1 MKRFLSLVL
10 ALIMI
15 CSLSVTA
22 FADSPNPDNQ
32 NSGGIPLSEEI
43 IEQIA
48 IEWAASTNPEVDIQ
62 VSDVIKLYG
71 YDNNLCG
78 ASVSYVSNGTPYGY
92 VVLDFS
98 TDCIVT
104 EYVIEEGAHNICD
117 AILENAGVEI
127 SVRANIEQT
136 AKIYRTTPFNYA
148 VSLEVNGVK
157 SFYDSQKGNIS
168 IYQYIYI
175 ADGWYST
182 LRYICI
188 SDTQYFKDTYS
199 TVLTFK

>member
-1 MKRFLSLVL
+1 M
-10 ALIMI
+10 A
-15 CSLSVTA
+15 
-22 FADSPNPDNQ
+22 
-32 NSGGIPLSEEI
+32 
-43 IEQIA
+43 
-48 IEWAASTNPEVDIQ
+48 
-62 VSDVIKLYG
+62 
-71 YDNNLCG
+71 
-78 ASVSYVSNGTPYGY
+78 
-92 VVLDFS
+92 
-98 TDCIVT
+98 
-104 EYVIEEGAHNICD
+104 IEEGAHNICD

>member
-71 YDNNLCG
+71 
-78 ASVSYVSNGTPYGY
+78 
-92 VVLDFS
+92 
-98 TDCIVT
+98 
-104 EYVIEEGAHNICD
+104 
-117 AILENAGVEI
+117 
-127 SVRANIEQT
+127 
-136 AKIYRTTPFNYA
+136 
-148 VSLEVNGVK
+148 
-157 SFYDSQKGNIS
+157 
-168 IYQYIYI
+168 
-175 ADGWYST
+175 
-182 LRYICI
+182 
-188 SDTQYFKDTYS
+188 
-199 TVLTFK
+199 

>member
-1 MKRFLSLVL
+1 MSLDCL
-10 ALIMI
+10 TGM
-15 CSLSVTA
+15 
-22 FADSPNPDNQ
+22 
-32 NSGGIPLSEEI
+32 
-43 IEQIA
+43 
-48 IEWAASTNPEVDIQ
+48 
-62 VSDVIKLYG
+62 YG

-168 IYQYIYI
+168 IQEFNAERDIYD
-175 ADGWYST
+175 AGKQSRTFT
-182 LRYICI
+182 LRLENWWATIFKI
-188 SDTQYFKDTYS
+188 STASALLLADAGLWS
-199 TVLTFK
+199 M